1 MSADFHWLTSD
12 EVRQARELW
21 NGCVDN
27 QLYGLINELSEA
39 SGFSIAQLTGL
50 GKSRP
55 LTRARFLGYAIC
67 RKRGYSLP
75 QIAKAFHRDHTTI
88 LHGLRVHEREQA

>member
-1 MSADFHWLTSD
+1 MSPEFHWLTSD
-12 EVRQARELW
+12 EVKQARALW
-21 NGCVDN
+21 KDCVDN

-39 SGFSIAQLTGL
+39 SGFSIAQLTGM
-50 GKSRP
+50 GRSHA

-88 LHGLRVHEREQA
+88 IHGLRVHEREQA

>member
-1 MSADFHWLTSD
+1 MSPEFHWLTSD
-12 EVRQARELW
+12 EVKQARALW
-21 NGCVDN
+21 KDCVDN

-67 RKRGYSLP
+67 RKRGYSL
-75 QIAKAFHRDHTTI
+75 QKIAKAFHRDHTTI
-88 LHGLRVHEREQA
+88 MHGLRVHEREQS